1 MADAVELCCLL
12 WAREG
17 ERTGLSEYEDRVLAL
32 VAEHRGEVVQ
42 RAIGDGAGDGPDEVQ
57 LYRFLDDAALQ
68 GYLADPRR
76 LALAEE
82 RDRVIART
90 ELFPVTIR

>member
-17 ERTGLSEYEDRVLAL
+17 ERAGLSEYEDRVLAL
-32 VAEHRGEVVQ
+32 IGEHRGEVVR
-42 RAIGDGAGDGPDEVQ
+42 RAISTEPGDGPDEVQ
-57 LYRFLDDAALQ
+57 LFRFADDTALQ
-68 GYLADPRR
+68 AYLGDPRR

-90 ELFPVTIR
+90 DLFPVAIR